1 MASSRPGGHGGQQG
15 GGHHDHDLSEEERQ
29 KLKAKVLGVIK
40 AILMA
45 ATKAGIHVE
54 KFNREYR
61 VIFREWFPT
70 IDGYIF
76 QANTGTSRGETFP
89 TVD

>member
-1 MASSRPGGHGGQQG
+1 MASSRPGGHGGHQG
-15 GGHHDHDLSEEERQ
+15 GGHHDLSEEERQ

-54 KFNREYR
+54 KFNREYQD
-61 VIFREWFPT
+61 VLLE
-70 IDGYIF
+70 
-76 QANTGTSRGETFP
+76 
-89 TVD
+89 